1 MIGIR
6 IRVLQFNGDEAG
18 AQESLVYLAL
28 KFNSS
33 RRGGSPSWAAE
44 ASSRAAEGGLRPLMK
59 TARFGTI
66 GEAPERQGNL
76 FI

>member
-1 MIGIR
+1 MET
-6 IRVLQFNGDEAG
+6 QAG
-18 AQESLVYLAL
+18 AQESLVYLAI

-33 RRGGSPSWAAE
+33 RRGGFPSWAAE
-44 ASSRAAEGGLRPLMK
+44 ASSRAAKGGLRPLMK

-66 GEAPERQGNL
+66 GEAPKRQGNF

>member
-1 MIGIR
+1 MET
-6 IRVLQFNGDEAG
+6 QAG
-18 AQESLVYLAL
+18 AQESSVYLAT

-33 RRGGSPSWAAE
+33 RRGGFPSWAAE
-44 ASSRAAEGGLRPLMK
+44 ASSRAAEGGLRSVMK
-59 TARFGTI
+59 TARFGMI